1 MKHDVTFIHPP
12 SVFDF
17 RERPILWGPINDLV
31 PSKSVF
37 EMYPIGF
44 VSMASTLEK
53 NGFKTRIVN
62 LALKMLNEPDLKPE
76 NYVQG
81 LNPKLFAID
90 LHWLPHVHG
99 SIELARLCKKVHPD
113 TPILMG
119 GLSASYYHEEILTEV
134 PEVDFVLRGDSV
146 ERPLV
151 ELVNEVK
158 GRGNYDEIDNLSY
171 LSDSG
176 VQVNEI
182 NSVPGDLDSFSLD
195 YDHVLKSLL
204 RTRSFDNM
212 PFQEFIKKPMMT
224 VLTRKGC
231 DSNCPGCGGSG
242 YAYSEVCNRNSV
254 AFRSPEKIVEDLKK
268 IAEYRTPAFVIGDLA
283 NPEPEYGLEIFQQLK
298 DESLGIPIVFEFFL
312 PPGKNFLNELGR
324 SIEDFSI
331 EMSPE
336 SGVEEIRRT
345 AGRKYSNEELKN
357 TINWAFE
364 SGCSQFDLYFMI
376 GLSGQGRQDL
386 ETTMD
391 FVDGLLEEHEGN
403 NLLPFISPYSPFLD
417 PGSLAFEFPDQY
429 GFTKFADNLMDH
441 YELLDKGLTWKDF
454 LSYRTDELSREEL
467 VDVTYEFATEL
478 AAIKEKHGLISPEK
492 LAELKEKIEVS
503 KRMIRLS
510 EAHEAGMLEEDQ
522 VETSLSELKERIL
535 IDRNE
540 LDWSEG
546 VTFGRVLAV
555 ARKSIQALLPFG
567 SI

>member
-1 MKHDVTFIHPP
+1 MNNGVTFLHPP

-44 VSMASTLEK
+44 VSMASTVEK
-53 NGFKTRIVN
+53 NGFKARIIN
-62 LALKMLNEPDLKPE
+62 LALKMLNQPRLEPEDYIE
-76 NYVQG
+76 E
-81 LNPKLFAID
+81 LNPEIFAID

-99 SIELARLCKKVHPD
+99 AIELARLCKRVHPD
-113 TPILMG
+113 IPVLMG
-119 GLSASYYHEEILTEV
+119 GLSASYYHEEILSEIAA
-134 PEVDFVLRGDSV
+134 VDFVLRGDSV
-146 ERPLV
+146 ERPLI
-151 ELVNEVK
+151 ELIKEVK
-158 GRGNYDEIDNLSY
+158 GERNYRGVDNLSY
-171 LSDSG
+171 RSESG
-176 VQVNEI
+176 IQSNEL
-182 NSVPGDLDSFSLD
+182 NSVPGDLESFSLD
-195 YDHVLKSLL
+195 YDYVLKSLL

-212 PFQEFIKKPMMT
+212 PFQEFLKKPMMT

-254 AFRSPEKIVEDLKK
+254 AFRSPGKVIEDLKN

-283 NPEPEYGLEIFQQLK
+283 NPDPEYGLEIFRQLRR
-298 DESLGIPIVFEFFL
+298 ETLGIPIVFEFFS
-312 PPGKNFLNELGR
+312 PPEKKFLRELGR
-324 SIEDFSI
+324 SVENFSI

-345 AGRKYSNEELKN
+345 AGRKYSNKELKN
-357 TINWAFE
+357 TIRWAFE

-376 GLSGQGRQDL
+376 GLSGQGRQHL
-386 ETTMD
+386 KTTMD
-391 FVDGLLEEHEGN
+391 FVDGLLEEHKGN

-429 GFTKFADNLMDH
+429 GFTKFADSLMDH
-441 YELLDKGLTWKDF
+441 YKLLDEGLTWKDF
-454 LSYRTDELSREEL
+454 LSYRTEELSRDEL
-467 VDVTYEFATEL
+467 VNVTYEFALKL
-478 AAIKEKHGLISPEK
+478 AEIKEKHGLVSPEK

-510 EAHEAGMLEEDQ
+510 EAQEEGMLEEDQ
-522 VETSLSELKERIL
+522 VETSLTELKERLL
-535 IDRNE
+535 IDRDE

-546 VTFGRVLAV
+546 ITLGRVIAV
-555 ARKSIQALLPFG
+555 ARKTIQALLPFG
-567 SI
+567 SV